1 MRRSTRGALLVALMS
16 FSSCL
21 SPGCAAITEAPRLF
35 GGTRALIERPIPI
48 TEAEVRLGPERA
60 IEPGPAGLV
69 LLNLAW
75 IVDLPLSF
83 VLDMLLSPLA
93 VFVFDEGPSSSAGG
107 DRAPRRFQPPID
119 SDVPPPLDDYEGG
132 GGGGG
137 GGGDG
142 GDPLAPS

>member
-1 MRRSTRGALLVALMS
+1 MRRSTRGALLLALTTT
-16 FSSCL
+16 L
-21 SPGCAAITEAPRLF
+21 SLSLTPGCAAITEAPKLF
-35 GGTRALIERPIPI
+35 GGTRALIARPFPI

-69 LLNLAW
+69 LLNLYW

-93 VFVFDEGPSSSAGG
+93 VFVFDEGPGSSGDGG

-119 SDVPPPLDDYEGG
+119 ADVPPPLDDYEGG
-132 GGGGG
+132 GGGG
-137 GGGDG
+137 
-142 GDPLAPS
+142 DPLAPS

>member
-1 MRRSTRGALLVALMS
+1 MRRSTRGALLLALTTT
-16 FSSCL
+16 L
-21 SPGCAAITEAPRLF
+21 SLSLTPGCAAITEAPKLF
-35 GGTRALIERPIPI
+35 GGTRALIARPFPI

-69 LLNLAW
+69 LLNLYW

-93 VFVFDEGPSSSAGG
+93 VFVFDEGPGSSGG
-107 DRAPRRFQPPID
+107 ESGGRAPRRHFQPPID
-119 SDVPPPLDDYEGG
+119 ADVPPPLEDAGG
-132 GGGGG
+132 G
-137 GGGDG
+137 G